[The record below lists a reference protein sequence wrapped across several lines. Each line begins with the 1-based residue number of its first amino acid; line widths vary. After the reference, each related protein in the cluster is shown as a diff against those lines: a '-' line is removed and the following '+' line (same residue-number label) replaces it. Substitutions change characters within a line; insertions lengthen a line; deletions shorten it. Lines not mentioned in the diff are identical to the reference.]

1 MRWRPGTASPS
12 ALSRWTGVEG
22 VRKTQNVWIKRALLV
37 LLMGIVSIVA
47 VNFVGDT
54 TIYSLKLANVRE
66 ELHESVVHNRPP
78 ASVWTARGSKSL
90 SLRIA
95 IPYFVEFVHEETSVG
110 VLRLYKGVDLMCI
123 WLS

>member
-37 LLMGIVSIVA
+37 LLMGIVSIVE

-54 TIYSLKLANVRE
+54 TIYSLRVANIRE
-66 ELHESVVHNRPP
+66 ELHASMVHNHPP
-78 ASVWTARGSKSL
+78 AGGWAERGANDAMNI
-90 SLRIA
+90 RVA
-95 IPYFVEFVHEETSVG
+95 IPYLV
-110 VLRLYKGVDLMCI
+110 
-123 WLS
+123 